1 MKGTNLGEL
10 EEIILLIVASLYD
23 DAYGISIQKET
34 RDRCNRSITISTVHN
49 VLARLKEKGY
59 LSSRY
64 DGATEERGGRRKHLF
79 RVTHA
84 GKLAL
89 ENVKDIRADLWSSIH
104 QVAFES

>member
-10 EEIILLIVASLYD
+10 EEIILLVVASLYD
-23 DAYGISIQKET
+23 DAYGISIQSET
-34 RDRCNRSITISTVHN
+34 RKRCNRSITISTVHN

-79 RVTHA
+79 RVTRE

-89 ENVKDIRADLWSSIH
+89 ENVKDIRTDLWSSIPGI
-104 QVAFES
+104 AFES